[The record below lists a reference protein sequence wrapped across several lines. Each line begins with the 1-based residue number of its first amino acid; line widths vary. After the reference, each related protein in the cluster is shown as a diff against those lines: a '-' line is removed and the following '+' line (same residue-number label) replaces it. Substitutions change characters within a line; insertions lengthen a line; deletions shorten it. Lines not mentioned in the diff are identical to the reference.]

1 MGSSLEVGN
10 FRHYSGGS
18 LLISCQHVDACLPV
32 TTIRA
37 FEFGNSRLILIG
49 QGIFAR
55 IIEEGSGK
63 ILAFLKVFKI
73 SHLHGFAVL
82 REEQEEGHLHVK
94 LLAWGGQSLRLI
106 DLKHSEGNTSDESVI
121 SLVASSAEY
130 SAPDWVSA
138 GCAPNTTNDGSTAYL
153 VTAHNGVLG
162 VSAVEDTSST
172 YGKAIHVRQLVVG
185 VKSILYSAQIIPVSP
200 SHLVVAAGTVFGEI
214 IVWSCFIHENQGSA
228 ASAIGSIHHF
238 FTGHEGSIF
247 DVEISPAIANLHGD
261 LPGRLLASCSDDRT
275 VRIWDIS
282 DCEHASPDE
291 PSAYSTDGFELRCT
305 GFGNMNDG
313 KETNSESCV
322 VSAFGHGARIW
333 GVDFVPEQLGNG
345 KLGLVSRGEDACCLV
360 WDLTWKRSLSQNTEF
375 KLTNTCS
382 LRRHS
387 GKHIWSLG
395 MCTTGAETTVYT
407 GGNDGAVRSFKLV
420 REVEELLCA
429 NRTTRMAVT
438 LGSED
443 TNARAKVG
451 MRAFG
456 FVSPDC
462 FLATTTAG
470 EVQLSWVEAPNSID
484 RRMAS
489 ETLFVDEDL
498 GSYSVISGL
507 PYREVALIGNK
518 QGLIRFYD
526 HQARLFTN
534 VVEMG
539 QRPVTLHFL
548 DYQPQ
553 TSDSPAVLT
562 FLATYVNPITAELF
576 HIHVS
581 PDTEP
586 RVERATVHFT
596 QGFDIACASLVH
608 NDDYLAVGSRYGS
621 LVVYKRKPTGSL
633 HLLMKVD
640 RVHSKDGLTRI
651 VPFTSLS
658 LSPTNSK
665 YFLTCGRDGTYRV
678 NVLEISESAMSLR
691 TLQTPTTLGF
701 HIEGAYIDSSS
712 QELMF
717 YGFGGM
723 SFVIWNESTHSEV
736 ARIHCGGGHRRWAYH
751 PSSERPGEA
760 LVIWSQGGFNAAHI
774 NAHAS
779 RSIRAG
785 GHGREIKA
793 LGTFQ
798 PPNGGSPVLVT
809 GSEDTSLRI
818 FTPKSPH
825 RSGPWGALECVR
837 VLTAHDS
844 APQHIGWS
852 KDGKFLFT
860 SSAME
865 DFFVWKISSIP
876 VFGLAAALQGW
887 CPKSNPNSE
896 LRVTCFDILE
906 VEDGQAEASFLLC
919 LTYSNSTIKVS

>member
-1 MGSSLEVGN
+1 M
-10 FRHYSGGS
+10 
-18 LLISCQHVDACLPV
+18 
-32 TTIRA
+32 
-37 FEFGNSRLILIG
+37 
-49 QGIFAR
+49 
-55 IIEEGSGK
+55 
-63 ILAFLKVFKI
+63 
-73 SHLHGFAVL
+73 
-82 REEQEEGHLHVK
+82 
-94 LLAWGGQSLRLI
+94 
-106 DLKHSEGNTSDESVI
+106 
-121 SLVASSAEY
+121 ASSAEY
-130 SAPDWVSA
+130 LAPDWVSA
-138 GCAPNTTNDGSTAYL
+138 GCAPSTTNDGSTAYL
-153 VTAHNGVLG
+153 VTAHNAVFGISV
-162 VSAVEDTSST
+162 VEDTSST
-172 YGKAIHVRQLVVG
+172 YEKAIHVRQLVVG
-185 VKSILYSAQIIPVSP
+185 VKSILYSAQIIPIAP

-214 IVWSCFIHENQGSA
+214 IVWSCFVRESQGSA
-228 ASAIGSIHHF
+228 ASAVGSIHHF

-261 LPGRLLASCSDDRT
+261 RPGRLMASCSDDRT
-275 VRIWDIS
+275 VKIWDVS

-291 PSAYSTDGFELRCT
+291 PSAYSTDGFDIRCT
-305 GFGNMNDG
+305 GFGNVTDG

-333 GVDFVPEQLGNG
+333 GVDFVPRQPGNG
-345 KLGLVSRGEDACCLV
+345 KLSLVSRGEDACCLV
-360 WDLTWKRSLSQNTEF
+360 WDLAWERSLSQKPEF

-382 LRRHS
+382 LRQHS

-407 GGNDGAVRSFKLV
+407 GGNDGAVRTFNLV
-420 REVEELLCA
+420 QEAEELLCP

-443 TNARAKVG
+443 TSAGAKVT
-451 MRAFG
+451 MRAFA

-470 EVQLSWVEAPNSID
+470 EVQIRWVEAPSPFA
-484 RRMAS
+484 RRMAC

-507 PYREVALIGNK
+507 PSRGVALIGSK

-526 HQARLFTN
+526 HQARSFTN
-534 VVEMG
+534 VVAVG
-539 QRPVTLHFL
+539 QRPVTLHLL

-553 TSDSPAVLT
+553 TSDSPAVIT
-562 FLATYVNPITAELF
+562 FLTTNATPITADLF
-576 HIHVS
+576 HVHLS

-586 RVERATVHFT
+586 QVERATVHFT
-596 QGFDIACASLVH
+596 QGFEVACASLVH
-608 NDDYLAVGSRYGS
+608 NNDYLAVGSRYGS
-621 LVVYKRKPTGSL
+621 LAVYKRVPTGSL

-640 RVHSKDGLTRI
+640 RVHSKDGLTKI

-658 LSPTNSK
+658 LAPTDSK
-665 YFLTCGRDGTYRV
+665 YFLTCGRDGSYRV
-678 NVLEISESAMSLR
+678 NALEISESAMSLR
-691 TLQTPTTLGF
+691 TLHTPTTLGF

-736 ARIHCGGGHRRWAYH
+736 ARIHCGGGHRRWAFH

-798 PPNGGSPVLVT
+798 PPNGGSPLLVT
-809 GSEDTSLRI
+809 GSEDTALRI

-825 RSGPWGALECVR
+825 RSGPWGALECAR

-896 LRVTCFDILE
+896 LRVTSFDILD
-906 VEDGQAEASFLLC
+906 VDDGQAEASFLLC
-919 LTYSNSTIKVS
+919 LTYSNSTIKVSRASTLEFSC